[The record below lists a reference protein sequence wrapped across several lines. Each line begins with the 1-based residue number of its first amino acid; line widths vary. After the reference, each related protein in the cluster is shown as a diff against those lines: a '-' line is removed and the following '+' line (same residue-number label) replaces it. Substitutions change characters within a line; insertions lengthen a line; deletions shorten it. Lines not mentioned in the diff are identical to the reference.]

1 MHYIQTGT
9 KEARRASLGVLLGST
24 ITYAIMYSPQPL
36 ISLYSKEYHVPPE
49 TASLSISLTT
59 VALAISLFFITL
71 FAGGFDRKRVMSLSL
86 LLTSGM
92 TIAASFLQNFSIFL
106 GIRFLEGIA
115 IAGFPSIAMAYLNE
129 EFAPRDIGKVIGYYV
144 AGTAVGGLTGRL
156 IIGIL
161 TDCTNWHTAF
171 LLQGV
176 VSLAGAL
183 WFWRF
188 LPDSRN
194 FVKHRVSLELWLTNV
209 KKTLSNPH
217 LWSMYITGFL
227 LMGAYVA
234 VLDYIGYPLMQP
246 PYNLSQTAF
255 GFLFAVNLCGIFSS
269 VLFGQLADRYPRR
282 KVIAITF
289 AVFIA
294 GILLTLLP
302 NLIVKIIG
310 VALVSFGF
318 MAAHSVASGWTGLLA
333 ERSCK
338 GQASS
343 FYLLF
348 YYTGSSLV
356 GWSSGLFLGRF
367 GWQGLC
373 LYITLLLLAA
383 FFIACRPWFRIRHA
397 DGQHFFSHR

>member
-1 MHYIQTGT
+1 MQYIQTGT
-9 KEARRASLGVLLGST
+9 KEARHASLGVLVGST

-36 ISLYSKEYHVPPE
+36 ISLYSQEYHILPA

-59 VALAISLFFITL
+59 VSLAVSLLFVTL
-71 FAGGFDRKRVMSLSL
+71 LAGGFDRKRFMSVSL
-86 LLTSGM
+86 VLTSGM
-92 TIAASFLQNFSIFL
+92 TIISAFLQNFSAFL
-106 GIRFLEGIA
+106 VIRLLEGIA

-129 EFAPRDIGKVIGYYV
+129 EFSPRDIGRVIGYYV

-161 TDCTNWHTAF
+161 TDHTNWHIAF
-171 LLQGV
+171 LIQGA

-183 WFWRF
+183 WFWLF

-194 FVKHRVSLELWLTNV
+194 FTKHRISVAHWLETV
-209 KKTLSNPH
+209 KKTLCNPH
-217 LWSMYITGFL
+217 LWPMYITGFL
-227 LMGAYVA
+227 LMGGYIAI
-234 VLDYIGYPLMQP
+234 LDYIGYPLMKP
-246 PYNLSQTAF
+246 PYNLSQTVF

-269 VLFGQLADRYPRR
+269 VLFGQMADRYPRR
-282 KVIAITF
+282 NVIALTF
-289 AVFIA
+289 AVFIT
-294 GILLTLLP
+294 GVLLTLCP
-302 NLIVKIIG
+302 SLIIKILG

-318 MAAHSVASGWTGLLA
+318 MAGHAVASGWTGLLA

-338 GQASS
+338 GQAAS

-356 GWSSGLFLGRF
+356 GWSGGVFLSRS

-373 LYITLLLLAA
+373 SYITLLLIAA
-383 FFIACRPWFRIRHA
+383 FFVACQPWKWLSRSNRPPLP
-397 DGQHFFSHR
+397 